1 MKPLS
6 HRVTALFLIVAVGL
20 VLAALRSGGGGGPR
34 VDGAAKPFLPAA
46 SLDLEAVRTLRIE
59 RSGRPPLVFERRD
72 DGWVELLPSGLPVD
86 PFLVREAIEAATLLT
101 SSRVLPIAT
110 LSGSAGADL
119 FQLGLDPPEAVVTI
133 STPER
138 DLVLRLGRVGV
149 AGRAFVQP
157 DGPEEDVFVV
167 GQGLHGLVLGRD
179 PRQWR
184 LRLLMPEA
192 GAETIR
198 AGFEAG
204 PTRVEIVRESGRWRL
219 EQPVRTR
226 ADRAAI
232 ESWLQSVARA
242 ECDAFL
248 EDIPNLDDAA
258 LGRFGLEP
266 AVARLWVHNRAAPP
280 AGSDRTLRIG
290 APVAVGGPDRFGWLE
305 GHPSIM
311 RLGAASLQSLFI
323 NPAALIEPT
332 AVGAAAADV
341 RSISFRT
348 ADCEF
353 TIERSLDSWRC
364 PQAGDAI
371 ADTARVE
378 ELLARLTTTRA
389 TAVLLQPPAPPTN
402 APTIV
407 LRDFAG
413 DVIATIA
420 VGADRSR
427 TQITLDAGDG
437 VARVFPAALEPAT
450 DPAAYGLSLT
460 PRSEERNSAAPDR
473 TQPQSPHAP
482 P

>member
-6 HRVTALFLIVAVGL
+6 LRLTLLLLIIATALVV
-20 VLAALRSGGGGGPR
+20 AALRPGGSGGTLGAR
-34 VDGAAKPFLPAA
+34 LDGAAKLLLPAGTVDIE
-46 SLDLEAVRTLRIE
+46 SVRSLRIE
-59 RSGRPPLVFERRD
+59 RSGRAPLVFERREN
-72 DGWVELLPSGLPVD
+72 GWVELLPSGLPVD

-110 LSGSAGADL
+110 LAGRDGADL
-119 FQLGLDPPEAVVTI
+119 ARLGLDPPEAIVTL

-138 DLVLRLGRVGV
+138 DIVLRLGRVGV

-157 DGPEEDVFVV
+157 VGETEDVVVV
-167 GQGLHGLVLGRD
+167 GQELHALVLGRD

-184 LRLLMPEA
+184 LRLLMPDA

-248 EDIPNLDDAA
+248 EDVPNLDEAA
-258 LGRFGLEP
+258 RGRFGLEP

-280 AGSDRTLRIG
+280 ARAERTLRIG

-332 AVGAAAADV
+332 AVGASAADV
-341 RSISFRT
+341 RSILIRT
-348 ADCEF
+348 PSAEF
-353 TIERSLDSWRC
+353 IIERSLDTWRC
-364 PQAGDAI
+364 PQAGDAVV
-371 ADTARVE
+371 DTARVD

-389 TAVLLQPPAPPTN
+389 SAVALQPPAPSPD

-413 DVIATIA
+413 EIIATISI
-420 VGADRSR
+420 GGDRGR
-427 TQITLDAGDG
+427 GQITLDAGDG
-437 VARVFPAALEPAT
+437 VARVFPAGLEPAT
-450 DPAAYGLSLT
+450 EPAAYGISLPPASLRPT
-460 PRSEERNSAAPDR
+460 ASPD
-473 TQPQSPHAP
+473 AP